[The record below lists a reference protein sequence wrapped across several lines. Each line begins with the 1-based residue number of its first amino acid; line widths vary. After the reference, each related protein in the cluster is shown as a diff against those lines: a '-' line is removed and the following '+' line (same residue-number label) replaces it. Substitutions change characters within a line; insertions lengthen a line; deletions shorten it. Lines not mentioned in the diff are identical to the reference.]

1 VRIANE
7 NARGF
12 VIFGLMVLVGFV
24 VVVAFYRWLI
34 A

>member
-12 VIFGLMVLVGFV
+12 AIFWLMGFVGFV
-24 VVVAFYRWLI
+24 AVLAFYRWLV